1 MGICA
6 SATWATEG
14 ETVAGRG
21 GKGANLD
28 QLKRPRGAFVD
39 DTGAIYITD
48 DNLRVVKWEFG
59 ASIGVKVAGFGGKG
73 SNNDQFELYLHNLA
87 VNKEGTMFICDNGN
101 QRVMRWIENARS
113 GEVILSTINC
123 FGVALDDEGSLYVSN
138 LDENLILKYHEN
150 SAGGQ
155 IVAGGNGQGSAL
167 NQFDRPHFPFVDH
180 NFNIFIPDTDNLRI
194 MKWSN
199 GSTTGIIVSE
209 DNGLNQLSAPHAVVV
224 DELDTIYIV
233 DHNLHHVIR
242 WFKDAQSGEILFGG
256 YGNQTNQLAYPT
268 DIDFDREGNLY
279 ITDRNNHRIQKYA
292 INKTSCHLSISK

>member
-1 MGICA
+1 
-6 SATWATEG
+6 
-14 ETVAGRG
+14 
-21 GKGANLD
+21 
-28 QLKRPRGAFVD
+28 
-39 DTGAIYITD
+39 
-48 DNLRVVKWEFG
+48 
-59 ASIGVKVAGFGGKG
+59 
-73 SNNDQFELYLHNLA
+73 
-87 VNKEGTMFICDNGN
+87 
-101 QRVMRWIENARS
+101 
-113 GEVILSTINC
+113 
-123 FGVALDDEGSLYVSN
+123 
-138 LDENLILKYHEN
+138 
-150 SAGGQ
+150 
-155 IVAGGNGQGSAL
+155 
-167 NQFDRPHFPFVDH
+167 
-180 NFNIFIPDTDNLRI
+180 